1 MMKVDLHV
9 HSNFSSRP
17 SEWILQKL
25 KCPESFTK
33 TDDLYAV
40 AKKRGMTHVT
50 ITDHNDIGGCL
61 EILHLPDTFMS
72 VEVTTYFPE
81 DGCKLH
87 VLVYGLSENQ
97 FHEIQKIRRSVYD
110 LVEYLNGQS
119 ILHALAHPLFSINGK
134 LTYDHFEKILLLF
147 KNFELNGS
155 RNEQLND
162 VLKLTASVLTAE
174 VMAELMEKH
183 RLVPPFEFSWSKNFI
198 GGSDDHSSLHIA
210 DRWTAARTESV
221 PAFFQAIAAGG
232 AEVQGSTASPEG
244 FARNLYSIA
253 WQFYRKKLN
262 LDSKPGSNM
271 LFNALDSFLL
281 PSAARGLT
289 QISMPEKLRYFWER
303 KINKPKM
310 PLNAPLFDLFKG
322 EMMDLFERDPSF
334 AEVFKNFNATS
345 LVEVNDKWCE
355 IITIVSNKLLSRFN
369 TEQLRNLFNAR
380 FLDLINTLG
389 SIGMLYFI
397 LAPYFL
403 AFSLFSKDIR
413 FSQTMAKRILK
424 RVRRESPSDQEP
436 PIKKVAH
443 FTDTFSDLNGVARTI
458 RKQLEICQAT
468 GKDYT
473 VITCEPL
480 KQKLTGVRN
489 FAPIGTFKFEEY
501 RDQKVAYPPYLEILS
516 WCYRQNFTHIHV
528 STPGPVGLAAVGVA
542 SALSLPIIGTY
553 HTAFPQYAQY
563 LTEDNGMEGM
573 LWKYMLWFYQQMTL
587 VLVPSKATAYELIQK
602 GLEPEKIR
610 IFPRGVDSQLYHP
623 EKASAYF
630 KDKPWPDTL
639 KILYAGRV
647 SKEKNTDWLADW
659 FKKLSAKREDVT
671 LVIAGTGPCLEALR
685 KSLSGQR
692 VLFLGSLESPEL
704 ARVYA
709 SSDLFVFPSTTD
721 TFGNVVLEAQAS
733 GLPVI
738 VTDKGGPQEIVIPGV
753 TGFVHSVDDQDAWLK
768 SADVVLSETCLRK
781 RMSQASREFAASRSF
796 EKAFDE
802 TWKLYDLA
810 SFDDSADFPDDTH
823 GISDEV
829 AERLFSPLKH
839 YHAI

>member
-33 TDDLYAV
+33 PADLYAI

-72 VEVTTYFPE
+72 VEVTSYFPE

-110 LVEYLNGQS
+110 LVAYLNEQN

-134 LTYDHFEKILLLF
+134 LTYDHFERLLLLF
-147 KNFELNGS
+147 RNFELNGS
-155 RNEQLND
+155 RNEELND
-162 VLKLTASVLTAE
+162 VLKLTASVLTPE
-174 VMAELMEKH
+174 VMAELMERH
-183 RLVPPFEFSWSKNFI
+183 RLVPPYAFSWTKNFV

-210 DRWTAARTESV
+210 DRWTAVEGAETI
-221 PAFFQAIAAGG
+221 PDFFYAIAAGR
-232 AEVQGSTASPEG
+232 AEVQGSIASPEG

-262 LDSKPGSNM
+262 LESKQDGNL

-281 PSAARGLT
+281 PSAARGMA
-289 QISMPEKLRYFWER
+289 QISLPEKIRYFWDR
-303 KINKPKM
+303 KVNKTKVPM
-310 PLNAPLFDLFKG
+310 NAPIFDLFKG

-334 AEVFKNFNATS
+334 AAVFKDFHSTN
-345 LVEVNDKWCE
+345 LGEVDAKWCE

-369 TEQLRNLFNAR
+369 TEQLRSLFNAR
-380 FLDLINTLG
+380 FLDLITTLG

-413 FSQTMAKRILK
+413 FSRGMARRILK
-424 RVRRESPSDQEP
+424 RVKREDPQEAKE
-436 PIKKVAH
+436 KKVAH

-458 RKQLEICQAT
+458 RKQLDICRAT

-473 VITCEPL
+473 VVTCDPL
-480 KQKLTGVRN
+480 KQKLEGVRN
-489 FAPIGTFKFEEY
+489 FSPIGTFKFEEY
-501 RDQKVAYPPYLEILS
+501 RDQKVCYPPYLEILS

-553 HTAFPQYAQY
+553 HTSFPQYAKY

-587 VLVPSKATAYELIQK
+587 VLVPSKATADELIGK
-602 GLEPEKIR
+602 GLAPEKIR

-623 EKASAYF
+623 DKANGYF
-630 KDKPWPDTL
+630 KNKEWPDTH
-639 KILYAGRV
+639 KVLYAGRV
-647 SKEKNTDWLADW
+647 SKEKNTDWLEDW
-659 FKKLSAKREDVT
+659 FKKLSSKRSDIT
-671 LVIAGTGPCLEALR
+671 LVIAGTGPCLESMR
-685 KSLSGQR
+685 KNLAGYR
-692 VLFLGSLESPEL
+692 VLFLGSLESAEL
-704 ARVYA
+704 AHVYA

-738 VTDKGGPQEIVIPGV
+738 VTDKGGPQENVIAGV
-753 TGFVHSVDDQDAWLK
+753 TGYIHSADDQDAWLK
-768 SADVVLSETCLRK
+768 TADTLLSETCLRRK
-781 RMSQASREFAASRSF
+781 MSEAAREFAAGRSF
-796 EKAFDE
+796 EKAFE
-802 TWKLYDLA
+802 QTWKLYDLA
-810 SFDDSADFPDDTH
+810 TLDESADFPEDTH
-823 GISDEV
+823 GIPDEI
-829 AERLFSPLKH
+829 AERLVSSVNH
-839 YHAI
+839 YAI